1 MSEVLKNVTNSLKKS
16 PEKLTMLLIVGGFLL
31 YLFRHDSLQYEE
43 KKMVDLVAKQRI
55 DNCHRIQSDG
65 IKVMERLNDT
75 LNNHDKA
82 FVELLYSLK
91 DFKKSLEVNN
101 AKITETND
109 NIEKLN
115 SKLYDLERSLNAQ
128 GDPNEALIAI
138 FNEIRKQLDDINR
151 KIK

>member
-91 DFKKSLEVNN
+91 DFKKSLEANN
-101 AKITETND
+101 AKIAETND

-115 SKLYDLERSLNAQ
+115 SKLSDLERSLNAQ